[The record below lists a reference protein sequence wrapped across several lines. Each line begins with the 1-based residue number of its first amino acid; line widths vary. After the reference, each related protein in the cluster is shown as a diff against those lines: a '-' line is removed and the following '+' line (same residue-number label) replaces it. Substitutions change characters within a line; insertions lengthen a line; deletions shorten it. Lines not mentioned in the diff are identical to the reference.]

1 MHILNYNTVVHLYF
15 FRVGYVFSYK
25 PLRIVNFRLVSYI
38 TSYSDCCRGI
48 SVKYIYTYI
57 HIYTHGREFC
67 SITFLSFS
75 HLCFDKVSES
85 LFQKKMSSTVFEES
99 PNKLG
104 ILRRFPARQLNS
116 SRIKKL
122 IEGQSNALGK

>member
-1 MHILNYNTVVHLYF
+1 M
-15 FRVGYVFSYK
+15 
-25 PLRIVNFRLVSYI
+25 YI
-38 TSYSDCCRGI
+38 A
-48 SVKYIYTYI
+48 
-57 HIYTHGREFC
+57 HGREFC
-67 SITFLSFS
+67 FITFLSFS

-116 SRIKKL
+116 SRIKNSLRVNLMPLVSRSLETSLVSFTLFQTVLYSIGLTGVKFMNFSDH
-122 IEGQSNALGK
+122 ISHFFP

>member
-1 MHILNYNTVVHLYF
+1 MLLASLI
-15 FRVGYVFSYK
+15 
-25 PLRIVNFRLVSYI
+25 
-38 TSYSDCCRGI
+38 
-48 SVKYIYTYI
+48 YIYYNVR
-57 HIYTHGREFC
+57 THGREFC

-116 SRIKKL
+116 LRIKNSL
-122 IEGQSNALGK
+122 RVNLMPLVSRSLETSWLVLHCFTQFSIPLV